1 MERKA
6 GIMTKTSISLLEVRG
21 DRVVGLR
28 GDDSEERRS
37 QFAREAEGL
46 QARAYHIG
54 VVIGMSAVT
63 CCSAIHEEGGIS
75 FRFATSSDEGFDAK
89 GLIIRGEEYAAH
101 SLRSAVL

>member
-1 MERKA
+1 
-6 GIMTKTSISLLEVRG
+6 MTKTSISLLEVRG

-63 CCSAIHEEGGIS
+63 CCSAAHGEGGIS

-89 GLIIRGEEYAAH
+89 GLIIRGEEFAVH
-101 SLRSAVL
+101 SLRSATL

>member
-1 MERKA
+1 
-6 GIMTKTSISLLEVRG
+6 MTKTSISLLEVRG
-21 DRVVGLR
+21 DRVVGLS
-28 GDDSEERRS
+28 GDDSEECRS

-63 CCSAIHEEGGIS
+63 CCAASHGEGAIA

-89 GLIIRGEEYAAH
+89 GLIVRGGEYAVH
-101 SLRSAVL
+101 SLRAATL